1 MKHEELP
8 NQHKF
13 TGFSTKSVHA
23 GEKADPLTG
32 SVTTPIYQTSNF
44 AFKNTQDLLDLMN
57 EKRKGYIYT
66 RYGNPTT
73 RAVERKLAELENVDD
88 AVAFSSGMAAI
99 SSAIMTLVSS
109 GDHIVSIRDVYGG
122 TFVLLDSVLPRFGIE
137 TTFVDTRSFGD
148 VEESIRDN
156 TKVIY
161 VESPTNPMLKVV
173 DLAFVGKLGRRTEV
187 KTVIDNTFSSPYNQ
201 QPVKFGFDV
210 IIHSATK
217 YLGGHNDLTAGI
229 VCGKE
234 AFIKEVKDT
243 LKILGGVLDPHCA
256 FLLLRGI
263 KTLAV
268 RVEKQNKNGMEV
280 AKYLESHSKV
290 DKVYYPGLES
300 HPQHKI
306 AKRQMTGFGD
316 VVSFELK
323 CDLETTIKFV
333 DNVKLAFLTPSLGGT
348 ETLIT
353 QPATTSHYKV
363 PKEERLK
370 QGITDGFI
378 RLSLGIEDSEDVI
391 VDLEQAFEKV

>member
-1 MKHEELP
+1 MKDEESTS
-8 NQHKF
+8 QRKF
-13 TGFSTKSVHA
+13 KGFSTKSVHA
-23 GEKADPLTG
+23 GEKADPITG

-73 RAVERKLAELENVDD
+73 RAVERKLAELENVED

-122 TFVLLDSVLPRFGIE
+122 TFVLLDSVLPRFGVE
-137 TTFVDTRSFGD
+137 TTFVDTRSFD
-148 VEESIRDN
+148 DMEEAIRDN
-156 TKVIY
+156 TKLIY
-161 VESPTNPMLKVV
+161 VESPTNPMLKIV
-173 DLAFVGKLGRRTEV
+173 DLARVGKLGRKAEV
-187 KTVIDNTFSSPYNQ
+187 KTIIDNTFSSPYNQ

-234 AFIKEVKDT
+234 ALIKEVKDT

-268 RVEKQNKNGMEV
+268 RVEKQNRNGMEV
-280 AKYLESHSKV
+280 AKYLESHPKV

-316 VVSFELK
+316 VVSFELN

-333 DNVKLAFLTPSLGGT
+333 DSVRLALLTPSLGGT

-363 PKEERLK
+363 PRAERLK

-378 RLSLGIEDSEDVI
+378 RLSLGIEDAEDVI
-391 VDLEQAFEKV
+391 ADLEQAFEKV

>member
-1 MKHEELP
+1 MKDEEST
-8 NQHKF
+8 NQRKF
-13 TGFSTKSVHA
+13 KGFSTKSVHA
-23 GEKADPLTG
+23 GEKADPITG

-73 RAVERKLAELENVDD
+73 RAVERKLAELENVED

-122 TFVLLDSVLPRFGIE
+122 TFVLLDSVLPRFGVE
-137 TTFVDTRSFGD
+137 TTFVDTRSFD
-148 VEESIRDN
+148 DMEEAIRDN
-156 TKVIY
+156 TKLIY
-161 VESPTNPMLKVV
+161 VESPTNPMLKIV
-173 DLAFVGKLGRRTEV
+173 DLARVGKLGRKAEV
-187 KTVIDNTFSSPYNQ
+187 KTIIDNTFSSPYNQ

-234 AFIKEVKDT
+234 ALIKEVKDT

-268 RVEKQNKNGMEV
+268 RVEKQNRNGMEV
-280 AKYLESHSKV
+280 AKYLESHPKV

-316 VVSFELK
+316 VVSFELN

-333 DNVKLAFLTPSLGGT
+333 DSVRLALLTPSLGGT

-363 PKEERLK
+363 PRAERLK

-378 RLSLGIEDSEDVI
+378 RLSLGIEDAEDVI
-391 VDLEQAFEKV
+391 ADLEQAFEKV